1 MSDDDESEVDAMST
15 VAKRAMAAGVI
26 SMAAL
31 TMLSGCVYRERTVPA
46 AAVAVPAASPMTV
59 VIPATSTAT
68 RVTYPE
74 GVYELRGNGSPA
86 YPYYWVWVPRG
97 VQAPMLPPPPPLPPA
112 R

>member
-1 MSDDDESEVDAMST
+1 MST
-15 VAKRAMAAGVI
+15 AKRAIAAGMI
-26 SMAAL
+26 AMAAL
-31 TMLSGCVYRERTVPA
+31 TMLSGCVYREPVM
-46 AAVAVPAASPMTV
+46 PAASPMTV

-97 VQAPMLPPPPPLPPA
+97 VQAPMLLLPPPPPLPPA

>member
-1 MSDDDESEVDAMST
+1 MTTAA
-15 VAKRAMAAGVI
+15 AKRAMTAGLI

-31 TMLSGCVYRERTVPA
+31 TMLSGCVYREPMV
-46 AAVAVPAASPMTV
+46 VPAASPPTV
-59 VIPATSTAT
+59 VIPAASPVT

-74 GVYELRGNGSPA
+74 GVYELRGNGTRA
-86 YPYYWVWVPRG
+86 YPYYWVWVPYG